1 MAAMSSSTPKRPGQ
15 RGRIR
20 GKDLL
25 STAEACAYLR
35 IGKTTL
41 RQYIADGR
49 IHPIR
54 LGPKL
59 LRFDPADLDALL
71 S

>member
-1 MAAMSSSTPKRPGQ
+1 MTAIRSHALRRSHA
-15 RGRIR
+15 R

-59 LRFDPADLDALL
+59 LRFDPDDLDSVL

>member
-1 MAAMSSSTPKRPGQ
+1 MTPIPNRAV
-15 RGRIR
+15 RRVCAR

-41 RQYIADGR
+41 RQYIIDGR

-59 LRFDPADLDALL
+59 LRFDPADLDGVL

>member
-1 MAAMSSSTPKRPGQ
+1 MTPIHTRAAR
-15 RGRIR
+15 RVC

-59 LRFDPADLDALL
+59 LRFDPDDLDGVL